1 MATIKFSEFDAGNIN
16 VAGAQLVGLTGGNSA
31 TNARFTAPLPL
42 SEII

>member
-16 VAGAQLVGLTGGNSA
+16 VAGAQLVGLTGGNSV
-31 TNARFTAPLPL
+31 TNARFTASLPL